1 MSAIFID
8 ILKIA
13 QQADDMLAPV
23 NREFRRGDLVQP
35 SLDQALTQD
44 IARDLALFQD
54 GHFRVSIYTVVDNP
68 AQVLIG
74 FADEGFFVLQAIVVE
89 ERLADTGKAAGPVFP
104 EELDARIV
112 DHSLA
117 EFPQEAEIR
126 LMDRFQ
132 LVDAKRG
139 GQYGQQ
145 ALAVPCRFS
154 DVFAAAQQEI
164 LPVVDAEEED

>member
-8 ILKIA
+8 ILKVA

-74 FADEGFFVLQAIVVE
+74 FADEAFRPF
-89 ERLADTGKAAGPVFP
+89 RP
-104 EELDARIV
+104 
-112 DHSLA
+112 
-117 EFPQEAEIR
+117 
-126 LMDRFQ
+126 
-132 LVDAKRG
+132 
-139 GQYGQQ
+139 
-145 ALAVPCRFS
+145 
-154 DVFAAAQQEI
+154 
-164 LPVVDAEEED
+164 